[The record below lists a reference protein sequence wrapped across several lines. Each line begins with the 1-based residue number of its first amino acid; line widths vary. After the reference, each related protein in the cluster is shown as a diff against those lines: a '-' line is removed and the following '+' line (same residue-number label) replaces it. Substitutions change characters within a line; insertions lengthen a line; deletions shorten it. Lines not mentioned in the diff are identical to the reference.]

1 MRRLAA
7 FLMIMGAAVGGSAV
21 ANASSVDTDRTTTAN
36 QTTGAPGYSL
46 EVTVTGCEPGETV
59 TATLAGVSGS
69 GTCAAASGNGL
80 FLSAAT
86 NNGTAVIPLTAPS
99 TPGTYTI
106 TPNGSVTGAFPA
118 VTITVQAT
126 TTTAGPTTTV
136 GPTTTGVPAD
146 DLPETGSSTGPT
158 VMIAAVLLLAGIG
171 MFAVAQVRRRQAETP
186 A

>member
-1 MRRLAA
+1 MSQTNQDGAAADPVSPPLQDMLEAILRLEAEAGGARVRDLAA
-7 FLMIMGAAVGGSAV
+7 ALKIHKS
-21 ANASSVDTDRTTTAN
+21 
-36 QTTGAPGYSL
+36 
-46 EVTVTGCEPGETV
+46 TV